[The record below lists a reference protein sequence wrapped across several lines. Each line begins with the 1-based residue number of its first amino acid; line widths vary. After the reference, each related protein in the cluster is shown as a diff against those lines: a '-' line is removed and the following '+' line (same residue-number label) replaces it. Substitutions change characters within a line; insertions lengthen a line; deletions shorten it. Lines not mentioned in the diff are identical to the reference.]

1 MPNKPQKSKMEL
13 TLMWR
18 YSETLH
24 DFTHDYD
31 DFRHKDKKNADI
43 SINFAGVKSIPA
55 MWIDAP
61 QNPKKWLTKT
71 QLENYA
77 YNLTQMQNQDISFNY
92 EQFKKDILNK
102 KLTPQ
107 EEFKREQVYWRS

>member
-1 MPNKPQKSKMEL
+1 MEI

-31 DFRHKDKKNADI
+31 DFRHNDNNNNADI
-43 SINFAGVKSIPA
+43 AINFAGVKAVPA

-77 YNLTQMQNQDISFNY
+77 YNLTQITDISFNY

-107 EEFKREQVYWRS
+107 EEFKHEQVYWRS